1 MLFSHYKC
9 MYVYIFIGTFWFYE
23 VGYGLKRYDSDRKLS
38 REDGIYTPTVY
49 FPWSLFSALIGAQFM
64 LVLCSIYLTIECRS
78 ENFNN
83 HQTDR
88 TQDGNQSY
96 VTVTV
101 PNVIYST

>member
-23 VGYGLKRYDSDRKLS
+23 VGLGLKQYDIRRK
-38 REDGIYTPTVY
+38 EVDGISTQTVY
-49 FPWSLFSALIGAQFM
+49 FPWSLFSALIGAQMM
-64 LVLCSIYLTIECRS
+64 LILCSIYLAIECTS
-78 ENFNN
+78 ANSDN

-101 PNVIYST
+101 PNVIYCT